1 VSAAVLVGDEADHV
15 FLIVD
20 MSAVHGPWMG
30 RARGLR
36 RFSKREV
43 RAWSRAC
50 FNRSWEAP
58 NPLPDN
64 FPAEMRHGAPQV
76 DRSVDK
82 LTAFVSV
89 GERTRRGV
97 RAARPLS
104 SQLGTVART
113 PTNVSV
119 AAHRSHDYAGVV

>member
-1 VSAAVLVGDEADHV
+1 
-15 FLIVD
+15 
-20 MSAVHGPWMG
+20 
-30 RARGLR
+30 
-36 RFSKREV
+36 
-43 RAWSRAC
+43 
-50 FNRSWEAP
+50 
-58 NPLPDN
+58 
-64 FPAEMRHGAPQV
+64 MRHGAPQV

-119 AAHRSHDYAGVV
+119 AAHRSHDYAGVVICVRRYEPPSKFTRRHLHKSRADKARARWDRRDQNHGEAEMRRDEENDP

>member
-1 VSAAVLVGDEADHV
+1 MTI
-15 FLIVD
+15 FLRKCTT
-20 MSAVHGPWMG
+20 GG
-30 RARGLR
+30 
-36 RFSKREV
+36 
-43 RAWSRAC
+43 
-50 FNRSWEAP
+50 
-58 NPLPDN
+58 
-64 FPAEMRHGAPQV
+64 PQV

-82 LTAFVSV
+82 LTAFVSI

-119 AAHRSHDYAGVV
+119 AAHRRHDYAGVVICGGDTSRPAIHSPSPPTRIAPTRLVRDGV